1 MDKPNKLNIDKILKK
16 LKILENL
23 LIINAVI
30 AFVAFESWFYPLIY
44 GFSILVS
51 LIPLCIMCAS
61 HEIIDDI
68 KKAITSNQK
77 N

>member
-1 MDKPNKLNIDKILKK
+1 MKELNNLNVDKILKK

-30 AFVAFESWFYPLIY
+30 AFVAFECWFYPILH

-51 LIPLCIMCAS
+51 LIPLFMMSAS

-68 KKAITSNQK
+68 KKAITYNGK
-77 N
+77 K